1 MPRKPAE
8 PAVSSPDS
16 TDAQLL
22 TEREVRR
29 RLGDVS
35 RPTLNRWRSEGKF
48 IRPIKLSEG
57 GAIRYRADEL
67 EAWLAGRP
75 RA

>member
-1 MPRKPAE
+1 MPRKPDNPFDPPSEAR
-8 PAVSSPDS
+8 
-16 TDAQLL
+16 LL

-35 RPTLNRWRSEGKF
+35 RPTLNRWRTEGKF
-48 IRPIKLSEG
+48 IKPIKLTEG

-67 EAWLAGRP
+67 EAWLASRP

>member
-1 MPRKPAE
+1 MPRE
-8 PAVSSPDS
+8 PSDPTSS
-16 TDAQLL
+16 DAQLL

-29 RLGDVS
+29 RFGDIS

-48 IRPIKLSEG
+48 IKPIKLTDG
-57 GAIRYRADEL
+57 GSIRYRADEFK
-67 EAWLAGRP
+67 AWLDNRP